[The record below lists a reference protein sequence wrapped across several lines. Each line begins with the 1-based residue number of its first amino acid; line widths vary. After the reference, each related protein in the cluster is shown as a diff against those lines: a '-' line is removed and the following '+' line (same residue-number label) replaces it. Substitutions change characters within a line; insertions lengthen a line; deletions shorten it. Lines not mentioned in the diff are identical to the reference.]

1 MSVGLAS
8 QIDLKSTFTIMTI
21 SFRRRQKFVSSI
33 RRRFILSTVL
43 FLCGICI
50 IPTLPHLL
58 HVFWLVQC
66 PAIMLNWIQVH
77 HTIKEPPKNS
87 SKKNWSKKAQRKWS
101 KQKNVIIASRID
113 WEMVSFTRLNKR
125 LHRNIQTKIRAIC
138 CKCYSSITQL
148 QWFGIELNRI
158 HGDTAVTKQQCR

>member
-1 MSVGLAS
+1 MPKEESKNKHLNYQFDECLVMRQKSSFLRQERVDETFFSRQGLQIFAKKKLLLMIFVRLISFHITIMNQPHTIDLVRSTSKSTTAQCQGHSVTCSMSVGLAS

-66 PAIMLNWIQVH
+66 PAIMLN
-77 HTIKEPPKNS
+77 
-87 SKKNWSKKAQRKWS
+87 
-101 KQKNVIIASRID
+101 
-113 WEMVSFTRLNKR
+113 
-125 LHRNIQTKIRAIC
+125 
-138 CKCYSSITQL
+138 
-148 QWFGIELNRI
+148 
-158 HGDTAVTKQQCR
+158 